1 MRLYGWFFLAVT
13 LVAQVVGLYSP
24 AAPGPDGVPGLDKI
38 GHLLAFG
45 VPTALAWLLGGR
57 WLVPVLVL
65 HAVVSE
71 PLQHLL
77 APGRQL
83 DWWDAVANLAGVVV
97 GVLVGVVAVEA
108 WRRRG
113 HDGGMPS
120 HRRAAQSARQEGSR

>member
-1 MRLYGWFFLAVT
+1 MQLYGWFFLAIT

-24 AAPGPDGVPGLDKI
+24 AAPGPDGVPGLDKL
-38 GHLLAFG
+38 GHLLAFA
-45 VPTALAWLLGGR
+45 VPTALAWWLGGR
-57 WLVPVLVL
+57 WLVPVLAV

-83 DWWDAVANLAGVVV
+83 DWWDSVANLV
-97 GVLVGVVAVEA
+97 GVAVGVVAVEA

-113 HDGGMPS
+113 HDGGRPS
-120 HRRAAQSARQEGSR
+120 HRRAADPARQEGSE